1 MKWKKPFLS
10 ALCEEL
16 KQRKDYLDKTEIQT
30 IYFGGGTPS
39 QLDPSDFECIF
50 DAISR
55 NYHVSPHA
63 EITLEA
69 NPDDMTVEYANAIT
83 RFPFNRI
90 SMGVQ
95 SFNDQ
100 DLQFLN
106 RRHTAEGA
114 RLAVQNVR
122 KAGFENIS
130 IDLIYG
136 LPHQTLSGWQNNL
149 TEALELKVPHLSAY
163 HLIYEEKTALYRLWQ
178 SGKVNQVSEEASL
191 SFFKCLI
198 KKAKETGYE
207 HYEISNFALPGQY
220 SKHNSSYWNGTPYI
234 GVGPSAH
241 SFDGKS
247 RQWNVRSLPKYIQGI
262 ETHAP
267 AFEREELDVNT
278 RYNEFVLT
286 GLRTMWGLNL
296 DLMDQLFT
304 TDSKRLRDYLRK
316 QAMPYISNHTL
327 QLNGNQQLKLT
338 EAGVFISD
346 GIITD
351 LLWV

>member
-1 MKWKKPFLS
+1 MKWKKPFIS

-16 KQRKDYLDKTEIQT
+16 KRRKDYLNKSEIQT
-30 IYFGGGTPS
+30 VYFGGGTPS
-39 QLDPSDFECIF
+39 QLNPSDFECIF
-50 DAISR
+50 DIIHQTY
-55 NYHVSPHA
+55 NVSPHA

-69 NPDDMTVEYANAIT
+69 NPDDLTPEYAMAMA
-83 RFPFNRI
+83 RLPFNRI

-95 SFNDQ
+95 SFDNQ

-114 RLAVQNVR
+114 RQAVRNVR
-122 KAGFENIS
+122 MAGFENIS

-136 LPHQTLSGWQNNL
+136 LPHQTLSGWQKNL
-149 TEALELKVPHLSAY
+149 TEALRLKVPHLSAY

-191 SFFKCLI
+191 NFFELLI
-198 KKAKETGYE
+198 KEAKASGYE
-207 HYEISNFALPGQY
+207 HYEISNFALPGCY

-247 RQWNVRSLPKYIQGI
+247 RQWNVRSLSKYIQGI
-262 ETHAP
+262 EMHALD
-267 AFEREELDVNT
+267 FEREELDVNT

-316 QAMPYISNHTL
+316 QAIPYLSNQTL
-327 QLNGNQQLKLT
+327 QLHNDKWLKLT

-346 GIITD
+346 GIISD